1 MNAAPMEHS
10 GGRDAAALLSSFD
23 SSEHGLWLPRYRLEK
38 RAGDPIPG
46 ETLEEFLARVQPWEV
61 REGEGNLLVNA
72 GIALMLDK
80 LIGAAGTVFDNTNA
94 YIGVGDST
102 TAAAAAQTDLQA
114 ATNKLRV
121 GMDATYPNRSAQ
133 TMTWRS
139 TFGSGQA
146 NYHWQEWAIFNA
158 AAAGTM
164 LNRKVE
170 DLGTK
175 ASGSWTLAVSVTIS

>member
-1 MNAAPMEHS
+1 MEQPTGLDRALVSAEIS
-10 GGRDAAALLSSFD
+10 GHEPAKW
-23 SSEHGLWLPRYRLEK
+23 HVKWRLEK
-38 RAGDPIPG
+38 RHEDAGDLG
-46 ETLEEFLARVQPWEV
+46 LSLEEFLSRYAPYEV
-61 REGEGNLLVNA
+61 IEGEGNLLVNA
-72 GIALMLDK
+72 GIQLMLDK

-102 TAAAAAQTDLQA
+102 TAAAASQTDLQA
-114 ATNKLRV
+114 ATNKVRV
-121 GMDATYPNRSAQ
+121 GMDATYPSRSGQ

-139 TFGSGQA
+139 TFGSGQG
-146 NYHWQEWAIFNA
+146 NFHWQEWAIFNA

>member
-1 MNAAPMEHS
+1 MTRDQQAVGLDLAVVAAEQR
-10 GGRDAAALLSSFD
+10 GREPAKW
-23 SSEHGLWLPRYRLEK
+23 GVRWRLEK
-38 RAGDPIPG
+38 RHGDAGDLG
-46 ETLEEFLARVQPWEV
+46 LGLEEFLAREAPYEV
-61 REGEGNLLVNA
+61 IEGEGNLLVNA
-72 GIALMLDK
+72 GIQLMLDK

-114 ATNKLRV
+114 ATNKIRV
-121 GMDATYPNRSAQ
+121 GMDATYPNRSGQ
-133 TMTWRS
+133 TMTWR
-139 TFGSGQA
+139 TTYGSGQA
-146 NYHWQEWAIFNA
+146 NFHWQEWAIFNA